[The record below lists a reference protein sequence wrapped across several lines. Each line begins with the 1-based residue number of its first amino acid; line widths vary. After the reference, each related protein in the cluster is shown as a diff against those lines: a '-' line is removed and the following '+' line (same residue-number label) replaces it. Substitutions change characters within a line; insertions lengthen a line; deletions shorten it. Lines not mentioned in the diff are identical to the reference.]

1 MSSIAATAPVP
12 ARIWKP
18 PPNASTLP
26 SAAWNEPVDVDPVT
40 SVKTTR
46 VNIASVVPV
55 RKRLRSGYAI
65 DMRSTGARALILPS
79 TAITAPSSRSAL

>member
-18 PPNASTLP
+18 PPKASSLP
-26 SAAWNEPVDVDPVT
+26 NAAWNEPVDVAPVT
-40 SVKTTR
+40 SVKTTS
-46 VNIASVVPV
+46 VNMARVVPV

-65 DMRSTGARALILPS
+65 DMRRTGASALILPS
-79 TAITAPSSRSAL
+79 TAIAAPRSRSAL